1 METELVDPLERFV
14 LGAIP
19 GAYVVLSEVGS
30 VLSAFGDS
38 WNLLNL
44 SSEELIGSKIFETKR
59 TPFKQRSFQ
68 ACFEKKDTLV
78 VVTPVAGKQFECTY
92 KYLQRSAVS
101 RTPVVLCIA
110 KDKTNEMLLDKKII
124 DSTFELATVSRI
136 QSLEK
141 LAAGFAHEINNPLTI
156 VQGQANS
163 LNNLLKKGLL
173 TIENSQKHIDSLN
186 RNVARIAH
194 IVRSLRDA
202 ASSDSDEEVT
212 NVSLDEVVKKALE
225 FARNQ
230 KNTTQISIEMSNQ
243 ILDGSV
249 QGREMQLV
257 GAVEQLLLNSIDAAE
272 RYAEKWIKVDICKME
287 DDLVIM
293 VTDSG
298 SGISEDLRHKIM
310 LPFFTTRD
318 VGKGSGV
325 GLNLAK
331 RNVEANGGFLAL
343 DVGCKNTRFV
353 IRFPRKVRDF
363 VS

>member
-1 METELVDPLERFV
+1 MDPLEKFV

-19 GAYVVLSEVGS
+19 GVYVVVSEVGG

-38 WNLLNL
+38 WKHFHLAPD
-44 SSEELIGSKIFETKR
+44 ELIGSKIFDNKG

-68 ACFEKKDTLV
+68 ACIEKKETLV
-78 VVTPVAGKQFECTY
+78 VLTPFADKQFECTY
-92 KYLQRSAVS
+92 IYLQLSGAS
-101 RTPVVLCIA
+101 SSPVVLCMA
-110 KDKTNEMLLDKKII
+110 KDKTNEMLLDKKIL
-124 DSTFELATVSRI
+124 DSTFELASVSRI

-173 TIENSQKHIDSLN
+173 TIDSSQKHIDSIN
-186 RNVARIAH
+186 RNVARITH

-202 ASSDSDEEVT
+202 ALNESDEEES
-212 NVSLDEVVKKALE
+212 NVSLYEVVKKALE

-230 KNTTQISIEMSNQ
+230 KSTTQISIKVSNQ
-243 ILDGSV
+243 IAEKFV
-249 QGREMQLV
+249 WGREMQLV
-257 GAVEQLLLNSIDAAE
+257 RAVEQLLLNAIDGVLKFP
-272 RYAEKWIKVDICKME
+272 EKWIKVDICTME
-287 DDLVIM
+287 EDLVIM

-331 RNVEANGGFLAL
+331 RNVEANGGLLAL

-353 IRFPRKVRDF
+353 IRFPR
-363 VS
+363 